1 MTNREFYNAIVTGT
15 VTLNAGKENEVSY
28 PAYENG
34 TLIAELVEFAK
45 AGIEKINAKNEAA
58 KGKPRAK
65 KSNEFNEGL
74 IAQLVEA
81 FESGEAV
88 TAKVAATKLNELNPE
103 LAEPITTQK
112 STALL
117 KKLVAEG
124 VFVEKETAKSKP
136 KEYVKV

>member
-15 VTLNAGKENEVSY
+15 VTLNAGKETEVSY

-34 TLIAELVEFAK
+34 VLISELVEFAK

-58 KGKPRAK
+58 KGKPRTK
-65 KSNEFNEGL
+65 KPNEFNEGL
-74 IAQLVEA
+74 ISQLAEA
-81 FESGEAV
+81 FESGESV
-88 TAKVAATKLNELNPE
+88 TAKAAAAKLNELNPE

-124 VFVEKETAKSKP
+124 IFTEKETAKSKP

>member
-15 VTLNAGKENEVSY
+15 VTLNVGKENEVSY
-28 PAYENG
+28 SAYENG
-34 TLIAELVEFAK
+34 ALIAELVEFAK

-65 KSNEFNEGL
+65 KPNEFNEGL
-74 IAQLVEA
+74 ISQLVEA
-81 FESGEAV
+81 FKSDEAV
-88 TAKVAATKLNELNPE
+88 TAKAAAIKLNELNPE
-103 LAEPITTQK
+103 LVEPITTQK

-124 VFVEKETAKSKP
+124 VFVEKEIAKSQP